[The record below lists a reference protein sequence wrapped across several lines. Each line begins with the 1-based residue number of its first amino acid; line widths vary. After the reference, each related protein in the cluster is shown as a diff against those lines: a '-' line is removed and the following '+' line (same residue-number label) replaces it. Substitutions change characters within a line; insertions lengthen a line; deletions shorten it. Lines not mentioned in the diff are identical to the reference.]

1 MKLVDNK
8 NTTWRKI
15 SKVIL
20 IVNSVEISYRNS
32 FSIDLNCNFENISRG
47 RCNLKISKRVKK
59 EIDSLYV
66 HTDQPLMDVNIFYSS
81 EKIER
86 LINVLG
92 MNKDNKKKIRA
103 VLETSDNLMVNNNG
117 YLYVKDKLEL
127 SIKSI
132 LWNIPII

>member
-1 MKLVDNK
+1 
-8 NTTWRKI
+8 
-15 SKVIL
+15 
-20 IVNSVEISYRNS
+20 
-32 FSIDLNCNFENISRG
+32 
-47 RCNLKISKRVKK
+47 
-59 EIDSLYV
+59 
-66 HTDQPLMDVNIFYSS
+66 MDVNIFYSS

>member
-20 IVNSVEISYRNS
+20 IVNSDEISYRNS
-32 FSIDLNCNFENISRG
+32 FSIDINCNFENISRG
-47 RCNLKISKRVKK
+47 RCNLKISKKLKK

-92 MNKDNKKKIRA
+92 MNKDNKRKIRA

>member
-47 RCNLKISKRVKK
+47 RCNLKISKKLKK

-92 MNKDNKKKIRA
+92 MNKDNKRKIRA

-127 SIKSI
+127 SINKACKK
-132 LWNIPII
+132 

>member
-47 RCNLKISKRVKK
+47 RCNLKISKKLKK

-92 MNKDNKKKIRA
+92 MNKDNKRKIRA

-132 LWNIPII
+132 LWYIPII

>member
-8 NTTWRKI
+8 NTIWRKI

-47 RCNLKISKRVKK
+47 RCNLKISKKLKK

-66 HTDQPLMDVNIFYSS
+66 HTDQPLMDVNIYYSS

-92 MNKDNKKKIRA
+92 MNKDNKRKIRA

>member
-8 NTTWRKI
+8 NTIWRKI

-47 RCNLKISKRVKK
+47 RCNLKISKKLKK

-66 HTDQPLMDVNIFYSS
+66 HTDQPLMDVNIYYSS

>member
-1 MKLVDNK
+1 
-8 NTTWRKI
+8 
-15 SKVIL
+15 
-20 IVNSVEISYRNS
+20 
-32 FSIDLNCNFENISRG
+32 
-47 RCNLKISKRVKK
+47 
-59 EIDSLYV
+59 
-66 HTDQPLMDVNIFYSS
+66 MDVNIFYSS

-92 MNKDNKKKIRA
+92 MNKDNKRKIRA

>member
-47 RCNLKISKRVKK
+47 RCNLKISKKLKK

-92 MNKDNKKKIRA
+92 MNKDNKRKIRA

>member
-1 MKLVDNK
+1 MSEWMQVKKLEMLVSKSELNLDINE
-8 NTTWRKI
+8 NTD
-15 SKVIL
+15 IL
-20 IVNSVEISYRNS
+20 L
-32 FSIDLNCNFENISRG
+32 FSCDLLNIARG

-92 MNKDNKKKIRA
+92 MNKDNKKKHQKRA
-103 VLETSDNLMVNNNG
+103 YRCS
-117 YLYVKDKLEL
+117 
-127 SIKSI
+127 
-132 LWNIPII
+132 

>member
-47 RCNLKISKRVKK
+47 RCNLKISKKLKK

-92 MNKDNKKKIRA
+92 MNKDYKRKIRA
-103 VLETSDNLMVNNNG
+103 VLETADNLMVNNNG

>member
-66 HTDQPLMDVNIFYSS
+66 HTDQPLMDVNIFNSS

-92 MNKDNKKKIRA
+92 MNKDNKRKIRA

>member
-8 NTTWRKI
+8 NTSWGKI

-20 IVNSVEISYRNS
+20 IVNSVEISYGDS

-47 RCNLKISKRVKK
+47 RCNLKISKKFKK

-66 HTDQPLMDVNIFYSS
+66 HTDQPLMDVNIFYNA

-86 LINVLG
+86 LINVLA
-92 MNKDNKKKIRA
+92 MNKDIKRKIR
-103 VLETSDNLMVNNNG
+103 VTIETSDDLMINDNG

>member
-32 FSIDLNCNFENISRG
+32 FSLDLNCNFENISRG

>member
-20 IVNSVEISYRNS
+20 IVNSVEISYKNS

-47 RCNLKISKRVKK
+47 RCNLKISKKIKK
-59 EIDSLYV
+59 QIDSLYV

-86 LINVLG
+86 LINVLA
-92 MNKDNKKKIRA
+92 MNKDIKRKIRA
-103 VLETSDNLMVNNNG
+103 TIETSDNLMINDNG

>member
-20 IVNSVEISYRNS
+20 IVNSVEISYRNT

>member
-47 RCNLKISKRVKK
+47 RCNLKISKKLKK

-66 HTDQPLMDVNIFYSS
+66 HTDQPLMDVNIYYSS

-92 MNKDNKKKIRA
+92 MNKDNKRKIRA

>member
-92 MNKDNKKKIRA
+92 MNKDNKRKIRA

>member
-47 RCNLKISKRVKK
+47 RCNLKISKKIKK
-59 EIDSLYV
+59 QIDSLYV

-86 LINVLG
+86 LINVLA
-92 MNKDNKKKIRA
+92 MNKDIKRKIRA
-103 VLETSDNLMVNNNG
+103 TIETSDNLMINDNG

>member
-47 RCNLKISKRVKK
+47 RCNLKISKKLKK
-59 EIDSLYV
+59 EIDFLYV